1 MNFEHLFSFFIKNHN
16 KIKDKKKALLFI
28 KSEYKIL
35 RLKKEKL
42 KLGKVALEVKEYFM
56 GDIVVFETLEM
67 VFTRQDNTIE
77 NELKLENRLKA
88 LDWKWDFDNILAF
101 ILVITCLFIYIY
113 HDTMVWLDENYP
125 SLINRD
131 ERHDALL
138 RFNFYSLYGTGQIV
152 KFETFQVS
160 SYWAFEAICEL
171 SIKMNIL

>member
-1 MNFEHLFSFFIKNHN
+1 MNFEHLFSFFLKNRN
-16 KIKDKKKALLFI
+16 KFKNNKNALLLVQ
-28 KSEYKIL
+28 SEYEIF

-42 KLGKVALEVKEYFM
+42 KLGKVALEVKEYFL

-67 VFTRQDNTIE
+67 VFTRQDNTVE

-88 LDWKWDFDNILAF
+88 LDWKWNFDNILAF
-101 ILVITCLFIYIY
+101 ILVITCLLIYIY
-113 HDTMVWLDENYP
+113 HDALVWLNENCP
-125 SLINRD
+125 SLVNRD
-131 ERHDALL
+131 EKHDALL